1 MEIEIKKVLIIVN
14 LLKIDAQGMVK
25 EIIDYMNL
33 QGIETEVFSFR
44 GIAGPF
50 EVKDAD
56 LAIALGGDGTVL
68 FSCRLL
74 FKKSTPILAVNLGR
88 VGFITEVA
96 KEEWQEAFE
105 KYRQGSLGI
114 SERLMLEVSVFREE
128 RLLCHYFGLN
138 DSVVSS
144 SGISKIIRLHVK
156 LSNTSLGE
164 YRADGVIIA
173 TPTGSTAYS
182 AAAGGP
188 ILDVDM
194 EALIIAPICPYTL
207 ANRPLVVEAGHS
219 VEVEVLS
226 GQRADVLL
234 TVDGQSVFPLKPG
247 DRILF
252 KKAKEKALIIRSDKR
267 NFFEVL
273 RAKLNWLGGT
283 DA

>member
-1 MEIEIKKVLIIVN
+1 MGITIKRVIIIVN
-14 LLKIDAQGMVK
+14 LLKDDAQAMV
-25 EIIDYMNL
+25 EQITEYMHS
-33 QGIETEVFSFR
+33 QGIQTEVFGFSGKADSF
-44 GIAGPF
+44 
-50 EVKDAD
+50 ELQDAD

-68 FSCRLL
+68 LSSRLL
-74 FKKSTPILAVNLGR
+74 FKKSTPILAINLGR

-96 KEEWQEAFE
+96 KEEWREAFE

-114 SERLMLEVSVFREE
+114 SERLMLEVAIYREGK
-128 RLLCHYFGLN
+128 LLCKYLGLN

-156 LSNTSLGE
+156 LSGTSLGE

-173 TPTGSTAYS
+173 TPTGSTAYA

-188 ILDVDM
+188 ILDVEM

-207 ANRPLVVEAGHS
+207 ANRPLVVEAGHL

-234 TVDGQSVFPLKPG
+234 TVDGQTVIPLKTG
-247 DRILF
+247 DRIVF
-252 KKAKEKALIIRSDKR
+252 KKAEEKALIIRSDKR

-273 RAKLNWLGGT
+273 RAKLNWLGGP